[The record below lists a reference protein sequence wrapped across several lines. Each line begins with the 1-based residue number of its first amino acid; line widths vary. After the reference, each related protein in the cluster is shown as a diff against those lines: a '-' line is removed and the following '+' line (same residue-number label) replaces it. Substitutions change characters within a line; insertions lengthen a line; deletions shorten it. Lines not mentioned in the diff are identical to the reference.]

1 MWEDF
6 PKMVSRQYDSHL
18 ANCWDVF
25 LILFSLLFQPLLPS
39 QYWFYMIELGFYFSL
54 LVSVAS
60 DVKRKVST
68 HTHTHTHPEPFIR
81 MITHWLLSGQIG
93 RLISSVFDENVS
105 TQSLD
110 FSFGFK
116 LNSQRLLKMQL
127 LMLYRMEVLQKT
139 FLLPQAFERVWR
151 WRLSSTPPSLTHS
164 SARVSLTFVDSLD
177 AHLTHVWTDRYG
189 AAAGVILQT

>member
-1 MWEDF
+1 
-6 PKMVSRQYDSHL
+6 
-18 ANCWDVF
+18 
-25 LILFSLLFQPLLPS
+25 
-39 QYWFYMIELGFYFSL
+39 MIELGFYFSL

-116 LNSQRLLKMQL
+116 LNSQRLFKN
-127 LMLYRMEVLQKT
+127 
-139 FLLPQAFERVWR
+139 
-151 WRLSSTPPSLTHS
+151 
-164 SARVSLTFVDSLD
+164 
-177 AHLTHVWTDRYG
+177 
-189 AAAGVILQT
+189 AAAHVI